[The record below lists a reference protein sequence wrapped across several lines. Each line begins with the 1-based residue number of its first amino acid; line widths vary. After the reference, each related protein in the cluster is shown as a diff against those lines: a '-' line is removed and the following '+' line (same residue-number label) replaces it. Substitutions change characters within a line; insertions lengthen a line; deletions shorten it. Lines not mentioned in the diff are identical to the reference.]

1 MSTSQVAMIFM
12 TQNAGDEVTCLSPVD
27 SGDSDMDSLFDE
39 PCIPVHP
46 IAIRTAPPIPGLF
59 FPPVFLPRELEDEI
73 ATQCMHLYFEGRN
86 VNQVML
92 FGRTTSDAGG
102 DADDKD
108 ARMGKGLPPFLI
120 SLLHYLSDVLRHS
133 IPDALYN
140 VLFPPRG
147 APSRARQAIV
157 NLYHPGEGITPHVD
171 LLNRFD
177 DGIIG
182 VSLRSGCVMTFE
194 RVAGKPT
201 CEQER
206 CHSDMV
212 ESQTRWDLHLPERS
226 ILVLSKDAR
235 YGWTHGIPGR
245 THDLV
250 ESEDKE
256 QEPRL
261 VRRGTRLSITFR
273 WLLPGA
279 DIVGGPDP

>member
-1 MSTSQVAMIFM
+1 MDEDGGMGEGQPEGDDVMSS
-12 TQNAGDEVTCLSPVD
+12 SPLD
-27 SGDSDMDSLFDE
+27 SNDSDLDSLFDE
-39 PCIPVHP
+39 PCIATHP

-59 FPPVFLPRELEDEI
+59 VPPVFLPPELEDEI
-73 ATQCMHLYFEGRN
+73 ASECTRLYFEGRN

-92 FGRTTSDAGG
+92 FGRTTSGADA

-108 ARMGKGLPPFLI
+108 ARMGKGLPSFLI
-120 SLLHYLSDVLRHS
+120 SLLHHLSDVLRHQV
-133 IPDALYN
+133 PDTLYDI
-140 VLFPPRG
+140 LFPPRG
-147 APSRARQAIV
+147 APPRARQAIV

-182 VSLRSGCVMTFE
+182 VSLCSGCVMTFE
-194 RVAGKPT
+194 KVTENLT

-206 CHSDMV
+206 CHWDVVGSR
-212 ESQTRWDLHLPERS
+212 SRWDLYLPERS
-226 ILVLSKDAR
+226 ILILSKDAR
-235 YGWTHGIPGR
+235 YEWTHGIPGR

-250 ESEDKE
+250 ESEDKG

-261 VRRGTRLSITFR
+261 FRRGTRLSITFR

>member
-1 MSTSQVAMIFM
+1 MDEDGGIGERQLEGDDVMSS
-12 TQNAGDEVTCLSPVD
+12 SPVD
-27 SGDSDMDSLFDE
+27 SNDSDLDSLFDE
-39 PCIPVHP
+39 PCIPTHT

-59 FPPVFLPRELEDEI
+59 VPPVFLPPELEDEI
-73 ATQCMHLYFEGRN
+73 ASKCRRLYFEGRN
-86 VNQVML
+86 VDQVML
-92 FGRTTSDAGG
+92 FGRTASGADG
-102 DADDKD
+102 DADDRD

-120 SLLHYLSDVLRHS
+120 SLLHYLSDVLRHQV
-133 IPDALYN
+133 PDALYDI
-140 VLFPPRG
+140 LFPPWG
-147 APSRARQAIV
+147 APPRARQAIV

-194 RVAGKPT
+194 RVAENLV

-206 CHSDMV
+206 CHWDVVGSR
-212 ESQTRWDLHLPERS
+212 SRWDLYLPERS
-226 ILVLSKDAR
+226 ILILSKDAR

-250 ESEDKE
+250 ESEDKG
-256 QEPRL
+256 QESRPF
-261 VRRGTRLSITFR
+261 RRGTRLSITFR

>member
-1 MSTSQVAMIFM
+1 
-12 TQNAGDEVTCLSPVD
+12 
-27 SGDSDMDSLFDE
+27 MDSLFDE

-92 FGRTTSDAGG
+92 FGRTTSDASG

-108 ARMGKGLPPFLI
+108 TRMGKGLPPFLI
-120 SLLHYLSDVLRHS
+120 SLLHYLSNVLRHS
-133 IPDALYN
+133 IPDALYA

-194 RVAGKPT
+194 RA
-201 CEQER
+201 
-206 CHSDMV
+206 
-212 ESQTRWDLHLPERS
+212 RWDLHLPERS

-250 ESEDKE
+250 ESEEKE

>member
-1 MSTSQVAMIFM
+1 MSS
-12 TQNAGDEVTCLSPVD
+12 SPVD
-27 SGDSDMDSLFDE
+27 SNDSDLDSLFDE
-39 PCIPVHP
+39 PCIPAHT

-59 FPPVFLPRELEDEI
+59 VPPVFLPPELEDEI
-73 ATQCMHLYFEGRN
+73 ASECRRLYFEGRN

-92 FGRTTSDAGG
+92 FGRTASGADG
-102 DADDKD
+102 DADDRD

-120 SLLHYLSDVLRHS
+120 SLLHYLSDVLRHQV
-133 IPDALYN
+133 PDALYDI
-140 VLFPPRG
+140 LFPPWG
-147 APSRARQAIV
+147 APPRARQAIV

-182 VSLRSGCVMTFE
+182 VSLRSGS
-194 RVAGKPT
+194 R
-201 CEQER
+201 
-206 CHSDMV
+206 S
-212 ESQTRWDLHLPERS
+212 RWDLYLPERS
-226 ILVLSKDAR
+226 ILILSKDAR

-250 ESEDKE
+250 ESEDKG
-256 QEPRL
+256 QESRPF
-261 VRRGTRLSITFR
+261 RRGTRLSITFR